1 MINNSSSHRVS
12 EEESVPDIVTIDSKV
27 VYANRWMTVREDTI
41 QRRDGSPGLY
51 GYVDKP
57 DFVMILP
64 FDGGRVHL
72 VQQYR
77 YPVGSRQWEFPQG
90 SWEGNPDVDPE
101 ELARGE
107 LQEETGLIAGSMQRI
122 GSIYPLYGTVT
133 QKCHV
138 FFATNLVVGSS
149 NLEIEEQDLVAKSFT
164 VEELERMILD
174 GGIQDA
180 GTIAAFGLARLKRL
194 L

>member
-1 MINNSSSHRVS
+1 LNSSSIEIS
-12 EEESVPDIVTIDSKV
+12 EQGTKPDIVTVGSTE

-41 QRRDGSPGLY
+41 RRRDGSPGLY

-64 FDGGRVHL
+64 FERGLVHL

-77 YPVGSRQWEFPQG
+77 YPIKSRQWEFPQG
-90 SWEGNPDVDPE
+90 AWEDKPDADPE
-101 ELARGE
+101 VLARGE
-107 LQEETGLIAGSMQRI
+107 LQEETGLVAGSLVRI
-122 GSIYPLYGTVT
+122 GTIYPLYGTVT

-138 FFATNLVVGSS
+138 FFATDLMAGDIR
-149 NLEIEEQDLVAKSFT
+149 LEHEEQDLVQAT
-164 VEELERMILD
+164 VSVHELQRMILD
-174 GGIQDA
+174 GDLRDA
-180 GTIAAFGLARLKRL
+180 GTIAAFGLARMRNL